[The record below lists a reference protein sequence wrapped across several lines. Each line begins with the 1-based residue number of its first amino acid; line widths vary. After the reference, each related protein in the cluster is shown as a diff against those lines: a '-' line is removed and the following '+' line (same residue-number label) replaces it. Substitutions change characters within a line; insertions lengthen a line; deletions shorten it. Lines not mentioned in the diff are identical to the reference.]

1 MISASEKLCAIN
13 GSCSIKTYQR
23 DDCSIK
29 VY

>member
-1 MISASEKLCAIN
+1 MISTSEKPCAIN
-13 GSCSIKTYQR
+13 DSCSINTYQR